1 MRMGVVWVAAI
12 ALGAGLALSA
22 QEKPSPPQPPTP
34 QKPGRSEPTF
44 QWPSIAPGVDYTL
57 PTEAE
62 IKAPLDRVRD
72 FFVRS
77 TPYRIIDTATG
88 AAVTDLRT
96 PSQDGRHRHAYRASS
111 TTGPIRSGVT
121 LAGMLH
127 VADVTGDKS
136 FEEYTYKNFDFIFD
150 HLEYLPRSGEAR
162 SVRSRRAT
170 AGCSTCTNSM
180 TAARSARR

>member
-1 MRMGVVWVAAI
+1 VAAI
-12 ALGAGLALSA
+12 VLGAGLALSA

-34 QKPGRSEPTF
+34 EKPGRSEPTF

-62 IKAPLDRVRD
+62 IKASLDRVRD

-88 AAVTDLRT
+88 AVVTDLRT
-96 PSQDGRHRHAYRASS
+96 PSKTVGIDT
-111 TTGPIRSGVT
+111 TTGEFNDWTYSIGVT

-136 FEEYTYKNFDFIFD
+136 FESYTYKNFAFIFD
-150 HLEYLPRSGEAR
+150 HLEYFRAQRRRL
-162 SVRSRRAT
+162 VRSRRGT

-180 TAARSARR
+180 TAARSAPR